1 MQKNTVSKMKKNIK
15 INRLLILIAVSVF
28 FFIFPWTKEV
38 KIFSAK
44 DVNWEILKSVKKVEK
59 FDSKSFAFSPQFQLN
74 DEILKLNGQK
84 ISIKGFFK
92 KEIHHNHSDFIITET
107 VTDVCFM
114 CDHDEHYNL
123 IKLIP
128 ETNEKQF
135 FNSLK
140 NDTLIQVSGIFELN
154 QEPNA
159 HSIFLLKDARSEN
172 FLNLKK

>member
-1 MQKNTVSKMKKNIK
+1 MKNNIK
-15 INRLLILIAVSVF
+15 INRLLILIAVTAF

-38 KIFSAK
+38 KIFRAK

-59 FDSKSFAFSPQFQLN
+59 FDSKSFAFSPQLQFN

-92 KEIHHNHSDFIITET
+92 KEIQNNHSDFIITET

-128 ETNEKQF
+128 GTNEKQF
-135 FNSLK
+135 FNKLK
-140 NDTLIQVSGIFELN
+140 NDTLIQVSGIFKLN
-154 QEPNA
+154 QESNA
-159 HSIFLLKDARSEN
+159 HSIFLLTDARLEN
-172 FLNLKK
+172 FVNRKP